1 MSQAKVFV
9 TRQLPQ
15 AAIERLAEHCQL
27 EVWGDFLPPAYDILH
42 QKIKGLDALLCLLTD
57 RVDAELINAAPR
69 LKVISNMA
77 VGYDNINVAA
87 ASRRRIPVGN
97 TPGVLTETTAD
108 FAFALLM
115 AVARR
120 IPEAQA
126 YIQAGHWK
134 TWHPTVLSGQD
145 IYGAALGIVG
155 FGRIGQAVARR
166 ARGFGMRILVHSG
179 GHDEAIGEIGAEKVG
194 LADLLTQSDYVSLH
208 VPLTEK
214 THHLIGA
221 AELGMMKPTAILVN
235 TARGAVVDPKALYD
249 ALRRGDILAAGL
261 DVTDPEPIP
270 LDDPLLSLDN
280 CVLAPHIASASVATR
295 RRMAD
300 MAVDNVIAG
309 IAGKRLPNCVNPQ
322 VYDQGGSAAL

>member
-9 TRQLPQ
+9 TRKLPQ
-15 AAIERLAEHCQL
+15 SALERLAEHCQL
-27 EVWGDFLPPAYDILH
+27 EVWEDFLPPDNAVLH
-42 QKIKGLDALLCLLTD
+42 QKIKGLNALLCLLTD
-57 RVDAELINAAPR
+57 RVDEQLINAAPH

-87 ASRRRIPVGN
+87 ASKRAIPVGN

-108 FAFALLM
+108 FAFALMM

-126 YIQAGHWK
+126 YIKAGHWK

-145 IYGAALGIVG
+145 IFGAALGIVG

-166 ARGFGMRILVHSG
+166 ASGFGMRILVHTSG
-179 GHDEAIGEIGAEKVG
+179 QEDAVRKIGAEKVT
-194 LADLLTQSDYVSLH
+194 LPDLLTHSDYVSLH

-221 AELGMMKPTAILVN
+221 AELRTMKPTAILVN
-235 TARGAVVDPKALYD
+235 TARGAVVDSKALYD
-249 ALRRGDILAAGL
+249 ALRRGELLAAGL
-261 DVTDPEPIP
+261 DVTEPEPVP

-280 CVLAPHIASASVATR
+280 CVVVPHIASASVATR
-295 RRMAD
+295 RKMSE

-309 IAGKRLPNCVNPQ
+309 ITGKPLPTCVNPE
-322 VYDQGGSAAL
+322 VYG